1 VKGIEMSGNPIAVEA
16 FATMER
22 HVAQVAVELFAGYG
36 IAVHHS
42 GSGAEAGAAP
52 LEASVAA
59 IIGYA
64 GDKVRGALILV
75 ASRRAIES
83 WRLALDLPDTDGDA
97 CDTLG
102 EFSNMLLGRLKGRLL
117 PEGFPILLSTP
128 TTAFGSGFTLAR
140 PAGPSQWL
148 TFDGPGWRLDVRIN
162 ATFDAGFALQV
173 REDRGAAADAGDMV
187 LF

>member
-1 VKGIEMSGNPIAVEA
+1 MSGNAIAIEA

-22 HVAQVAVELFAGYG
+22 HVAEVAVELFAAYG
-36 IAVHHS
+36 IAVRRS
-42 GSGAEAGAAP
+42 GSGAEPGAVP
-52 LEASVAA
+52 LEVSVAA

-64 GDKVRGALILV
+64 GEKVRGALILV
-75 ASRRAIES
+75 ASRPAIES
-83 WRLALDLPDTDGDA
+83 WLVALGSPDVNGDV

-140 PAGPSQWL
+140 PAGPSKWL
-148 TFDGPGWRLDVRIN
+148 AFDGPGWRLGVRID
-162 ATFDAGFALQV
+162 ATFDDGFALQV
-173 REDRGAAADAGDMV
+173 RADREAAVEAGDMM

>member
-1 VKGIEMSGNPIAVEA
+1 MSGSPIAIEA

-22 HVAQVAVELFAGYG
+22 HVAEVAVELFQAYG
-36 IAVHHS
+36 IAVRHS
-42 GSGAEAGAAP
+42 GPSAETGAVP

-64 GDKVRGALILV
+64 GEKVRGALILV
-75 ASRRAIES
+75 ASRPAIES
-83 WRLALDLPDTDGDA
+83 WLLGLGPGVNGDV

-102 EFSNMLLGRLKGRLL
+102 EFSNMLLGRLKGRLS

-140 PAGPSQWL
+140 PAGPSRWL
-148 TFDGPGWRLDVRIN
+148 AFDGPGWRLGVRID
-162 ATFDAGFALQV
+162 ATFDDGFALQV
-173 REDRGAAADAGDMV
+173 REDRGPAAEAGDIM

>member
-1 VKGIEMSGNPIAVEA
+1 MSENPIASQA

-22 HVAQVAVELFAGYG
+22 HVGEVAVELFKAYG
-36 IAVHHS
+36 IAVRHS
-42 GSGAEAGAAP
+42 GSSTEAGAAS

-59 IIGYA
+59 IIGFA
-64 GDKVRGALILV
+64 GEKVRGALILV
-75 ASRRAIES
+75 ASRRAIDS
-83 WRLALDLPDTDGDA
+83 WLVALDGPDASGDA

-128 TTAFGSGFTLAR
+128 TTAFGSGFTLAT
-140 PAGPSQWL
+140 PAGPSRWL
-148 TFDGPGWRLDVRIN
+148 AFEGPGWRLDVRMN
-162 ATFDAGFALQV
+162 ATFDDGFELQA
-173 REDRGAAADAGDMV
+173 REDRGTAAEAGDMV